1 MQLYLVIV
9 TVLVTM
15 YCIVSK
21 YVAKHFKTW
30 NHKKN
35 FNCNRKISVYLHI
48 VFV

>member
-9 TVLVTM
+9 IVNGAI
-15 YCIVSK
+15 YCKVSK

-30 NHKKN
+30 NHEKN
-35 FNCNRKISVYLHI
+35 FNCNRKISVCLHV